1 MADTS
6 WCSCGNSGGRLPCAS
21 CPATSWLPLCPL
33 GLETGAFPLVA
44 SVHPPL
50 GLVSAGVGGAVR
62 GGFVPASRGRK
73 GKSCLRLVPV
83 ESDWQASLPARCMQ
97 GMRLS
102 RIGVKEK
109 QLMSAQEMKRQCA
122 VFAAPPRAFA
132 NTFSSFFLASYV
144 HMSAR
149 GAPRR
154 AAIGSRSRSRSR
166 SQLRDVRVQ
175 L

>member
-1 MADTS
+1 
-6 WCSCGNSGGRLPCAS
+6 
-21 CPATSWLPLCPL
+21 
-33 GLETGAFPLVA
+33 
-44 SVHPPL
+44 
-50 GLVSAGVGGAVR
+50 
-62 GGFVPASRGRK
+62 
-73 GKSCLRLVPV
+73 
-83 ESDWQASLPARCMQ
+83 MQ

-175 L
+175 LKIAVVTMPALTGVQTTGHVAVPVVSRAQRRH